1 MILFIIK
8 ATILDKVSKILTAS
22 GAERGRF
29 FLKKSTAINIYEFCC
44 CFPEKSGKTIEFKSI

>member
-8 ATILDKVSKILTAS
+8 ATILDKVSKNTDCQWS
-22 GAERGRF
+22 GERPF